1 MFELPAGKRPE
12 REKSLTE
19 QVQETLEGLLQSGQ
33 LPPDTR
39 MSIRD
44 LAAQLGVST
53 MPVRGAVSRLVA
65 QGALVTERNRAVLV
79 PRLSVEDFRDLTDV
93 RILTECHT
101 LRLALPNISPDT
113 LAELH
118 RLNDAF
124 SLAMT
129 DPTATD
135 AVLLNQKLHFTIYAA
150 AQSPTLMQIIST
162 NWLRAGPMIS
172 LDIGLPSRRLRN
184 AHSVRAHGD
193 MLDAIATRDPEAA
206 TAALTS
212 DIRTTAN
219 HIIRDA
225 MTPASDTAQPTR

>member
-1 MFELPAGKRPE
+1 MFELPAGKLPE

-19 QVQETLEGLLQSGQ
+19 QVQQTLEDLLQSGQ
-33 LPPDTR
+33 LPPETR

-44 LAAQLGVST
+44 LAAQMGVST
-53 MPVRGAVSRLVA
+53 MPVREAVSRLVA
-65 QGALVTERNRAVLV
+65 QGALQTERNRAVIV
-79 PRLSVEDFRDLTDV
+79 PRLSVADFRDLTSV

-101 LRLALPNISPDT
+101 LMLALPNISAAT

-124 SLAMT
+124 AIAMT

-135 AVLLNQKLHFTIYAA
+135 AVMLNQKLHFTIYAA
-150 AQSPTLMQIIST
+150 AESPTLMQIISM

-172 LDIGLPSRRLRN
+172 LDIGLPGRRLRN
-184 AHSVRAHGD
+184 AHSVHAHRD
-193 MLDAIATRDPEAA
+193 MLTALASGDADAA

-212 DIRTTAN
+212 DIQTTAD

-225 MTPASDTAQPTR
+225 IGAV